1 VRRPIK
7 IVSDF
12 DGVWTDQAGEAAA
25 IRELLESEL
34 ARTSGEPLARVQLD
48 VEALAAIVRAEPHAH
63 GWAPEGRITA
73 YVDEDPLCES
83 SAICRHLASA
93 DDERGRSYRESILA
107 AGFADLGEF
116 GDHCFHGGAAAFRR
130 RHTAAIV
137 AHARESLAAIH
148 DAGAEVVVVSNSA
161 TEKLAAWFTIAQVD
175 AGEGDGHAVRLRGS
189 AAKWMI
195 DGDDTIDVGGRPIHV
210 DRPRYRAAIEAEA
223 PDIVIGDVFS
233 LDLALPHVMRRA
245 AQPAAPRRLVLR
257 RHDHTPAW
265 ILRDRAGGAI
275 DEIVDG
281 VGDLV
286 AIVRAL
292 RDAG

>member
-12 DGVWTDQAGEAAA
+12 DGVWTDQAGEADT
-25 IRELLESEL
+25 IREFLAAEL
-34 ARTSGEPLARVQLD
+34 ARTSGEDLSRARLD
-48 VEALAAIVRAEPHAH
+48 VERLAAAMRAEPHAH

-83 SAICRHLASA
+83 SAICRHLAVA
-93 DDERGRSYRESILA
+93 DDARERSYRDAILA

-116 GDHCFHGGAAAFRR
+116 GDHCFHGGASLFRE
-130 RHTAAIV
+130 RHAAAIV

-148 DAGAEVVVVSNSA
+148 EVGAEVVIVSNSA
-161 TEKLAAWFTIAQVD
+161 TEKLAAWFAIAQVD

-189 AAKWMI
+189 AAKWVI
-195 DGDDTIDVGGRPIHV
+195 GGDETIDVGGRLVHV
-210 DRPRYRAAIEAEA
+210 DRPRYREAIEAEQ
-223 PDIVIGDVFS
+223 PDIVVGDVFS
-233 LDLALPHVMRRA
+233 LDLALPYVMRRA

-275 DEIVDG
+275 DEVVDG
-281 VGDLV
+281 VGELV

-292 RDAG
+292 RDAD